1 MYFLSSYPT
10 ILALYIYNH
19 IYTSFLKLFYLAR
32 THQYVSN
39 KKKGKK
45 NRKKSKINEEIY
57 KCMRIKPHNIIM

>member
-45 NRKKSKINEEIY
+45 KSKKKQN
-57 KCMRIKPHNIIM
+57 KRRNI